1 MPKDNYFVFSTS
13 NMFFGVG
20 ANKGL
25 EFHVEKDM
33 LIFNILMYQEV
44 SAILWCSEIKLEQLY
59 FSELGNSRKGIYC
72 LSWKS
77 SKDYF

>member
-44 SAILWCSEIKLEQLY
+44 SAIL
-59 FSELGNSRKGIYC
+59 
-72 LSWKS
+72 
-77 SKDYF
+77 